1 MNSQKPILFFDGVCN
16 LCNGVVDLLVRHD
29 SQGKLM
35 FASLQGKTA
44 QEYLPE
50 AQRSNLESVVL
61 YDQGQFYVRSAAVR
75 RVLVHLGGPWKLLL
89 GFYILPEFI
98 LDFIYKWIAY
108 HRYDLFGKKETCRVP
123 SAEERARF
131 LD

>member
-1 MNSQKPILFFDGVCN
+1 MNSHKPILFFDGVCN
-16 LCNGVVDLLVRHD
+16 LCNGVVDVLVRYD

-50 AQRSNLESVVL
+50 AHRSNLESVVL
-61 YDQGQFYVRSAAVR
+61 YDQGRCYVRSAAVR
-75 RVLVHLGGPWKLLL
+75 RVLVHLGGPWKLFL

-98 LDFIYKWIAY
+98 LDFIYKWIAR
-108 HRYDLFGKKETCRVP
+108 HRYHLFGKKQTCRVP